1 MASRPV
7 FVPIQSRSSMVR
19 EIPVDFKWHAGLSTS
34 QKQKSVEE
42 LHSAARV
49 QLGINRV
56 LEVSTKSKE
65 ELGRALSAFNLGTHL
80 PGGSGTS
87 VEVAYQASKKFE
99 HGGPYLDLLSGDSRA
114 AKTDERLRNSGR
126 LLAFSFGGAEW
137 PLEPPTAFYDWLYV
151 SALSDDPKLANDV
164 LDWEA
169 FTDIEFNPKRSL
181 NCQARSVALY
191 CSMVRSGS
199 FEQLMSSPHKFRKA
213 FSMAYRA

>member
-49 QLGINRV
+49 RLGITRV

-65 ELGRALSAFNLGTHL
+65 ELGRALSAFNLRAHL
-80 PGGSGTS
+80 PGGRETS

-114 AKTDERLRNSGR
+114 AKTDERLKNSGR
-126 LLAFSFGGAEW
+126 LLAFSFGGEDW

-151 SALSDDPKLANDV
+151 SALSNEPNLAKAV

-169 FTDIEFNPKRSL
+169 FTDIEFNPERSL

-191 CSMVRSGS
+191 CSMVRSGR
-199 FEQLMSSPHKFRKA
+199 FEQLMSSPHEFRKA
-213 FSMAYRA
+213 FSMACGA